1 MNTLSIETSSN
12 WCSVAVASDHGCFE
26 REEVGAQIHSEVLWP
41 WIKELMSQAALSYEQ
56 LDRLVVGNGPG
67 GFTSLRMGLSLVQG
81 IALAHALPIYPV
93 SSLLNVAS
101 QCAAAKRALVIMDAR
116 MGEVYTQRFE
126 HSSSGKWV
134 ALDKARVIAPEAVH
148 LCDDDDDIAL
158 MGNGL
163 HVYPT
168 LQGLKSNKRALLW
181 DPEVRPTAVRAM
193 ALIQD
198 SVTPWQLNAHYV
210 RNQVTS

>member
-1 MNTLSIETSSN
+1 MNILSIETSTD
-12 WCSVAVASDHGCFE
+12 WCSVAVISAHGAFE

-41 WIKELMSQAALSYEQ
+41 WIQKLMIEARLDYQQ

-81 IALAHALPIYPV
+81 IALAHTLPIYPV

-101 QCAAAKRALVIMDAR
+101 QCTVAKRVMVIMDAR

-126 HSSSGKWV
+126 CSSSGSWA
-134 ALDKARVIAPEAVH
+134 ALDKARVVSPEAVH
-148 LCDDDDDIAL
+148 LRDEPDDTAL

-163 HVYPT
+163 RVYPT
-168 LQGLKSNKRALLW
+168 LLASESKERASLI
-181 DPEVRPTAVRAM
+181 DVDVRPRAVCAA
-193 ALIQD
+193 ALAQD
-198 SVTPWQLNAHYV
+198 AVTPWQLKAHYV